1 MWGEIKVVF
10 WETFIHKNFYHE
22 RRVLCT
28 NKLSCCCLVAKFC
41 LTNSFATVLWSVAI
55 PGSSVH
61 GIFLAGILE
70 WVAIESSRP
79 RDQTPVSCI
88 AGGFFTTWVTR
99 EAPKGELILIKQYAI
114 KRILL
119 ITFCQ
124 QIIKLGWNE
133 QTVISK
139 LLSVTHCVLMDTQS
153 DWVRKTTYKDKGR
166 PRRPI
171 RVYLL
176 IIQEADHFNFIHSLS
191 DNINSKNGKML
202 QFLNVIL
209 IPKEENTRRK
219 EDRGAFYSGI
229 QMQKC
234 STKY

>member
-1 MWGEIKVVF
+1 MTKGCFPTYLTVV
-10 WETFIHKNFYHE
+10 I
-22 RRVLCT
+22 VVQS
-28 NKLSCCCLVAKFC
+28 LSHVQLFVTTWTAACQASLSI
-41 LTNSFATVLWSVAI
+41 TNSQSYSNSCPLSWWCQPNIS
-55 PGSSVH
+55 SSVVP
-61 GIFLAGILE
+61 F
-70 WVAIESSRP
+70 SSHRQSFP
-79 RDQTPVSCI
+79 TS
-88 AGGFFTTWVTR
+88 G
-99 EAPKGELILIKQYAI
+99 KQYAI